1 VGNTV
6 TTLQVDIRKVF
17 SVSKTRQ
24 FAVEAEFTAPPG
36 VSVIFG
42 PSGAGKTTILEC
54 IAGLTR
60 PDAGTI
66 VMADDADEN
75 KSTLFD
81 AVLKVDLPPQQRRL
95 GYVFQHLA
103 LFPHLTAAENV
114 AFGIAGNGV
123 HRESL
128 VRDIMERFRIAHV
141 ATQRPEEISGGERQR
156 VALARALVTQPRA
169 LLLDEP
175 FSALDDNLKLAIIA
189 DLKQWLARARVPA
202 LLVTHD
208 RNEAAAIGDRMLLI
222 NEGKIVGEQRLGQ
235 TLLSPT
241 IIDETRPPGSL

>member
-6 TTLQVDIRKVF
+6 TTLRVKIRKIF

-36 VSVIFG
+36 VSVVFG

-66 VMADDADEN
+66 VMEDSAED

-81 AVLKVDLPPQQRRL
+81 AARKIDLSPQQRCL

-114 AFGIAGNGV
+114 AFGIRGNGMQK
-123 HRESL
+123 ESQ
-128 VRDIMERFRIAHV
+128 VRDIMERFQIAHV
-141 ATQRPEEISGGERQR
+141 AAQQPEEISGGERQR

-189 DLKQWLARARVPA
+189 DLKLWLARANIPT

-222 NEGKIVGEQRLGQ
+222 NEGKIVGEQNLQ
-235 TLLSPT
+235 QNVAWPA
-241 IIDETRPPGSL
+241 IIDATRPSGSL